1 MVAKTQ
7 IDDEGKGIRGAK
19 IAILETG
26 AKIEV
31 PPFIETGDIIKID
44 TKTEEYIQRV

>member
-7 IDDEGKGIRGAK
+7 TEGAGSSEGQAK
-19 IAILETG
+19 LAILETG

-31 PPFIETGDIIKID
+31 PPFIETGDIIKVD